1 MVAKKISF
9 MRWGKIC
16 LFNCTRFRP
25 ILSWEEFRLK
35 LSGGLINIV
44 KTRGQI
50 KLDFGINPPHGQQ
63 MSVDAEYYWESFRHK
78 REE

>member
-1 MVAKKISF
+1 MSIQLRKISPNF
-9 MRWGKIC
+9 VVGGVPAKIIG
-16 LFNCTRFRP
+16 RFD
-25 ILSWEEFRLK
+25 K
-35 LSGGLINIV
+35 IV